1 MKLIITEDQKFSI
14 IKKYWDK
21 LSSQGKE
28 PSISDTVLSLFHVEH
43 NDLPD
48 LQDFLVEYL
57 GGYDVAFKK
66 TIKILENLPPID
78 LDTGDIQSKWKY
90 VQVKS
95 VFSSSI
101 GIDVVVFGENV
112 QDTVEDMDMSEYFD
126 FSDYISDQVGSD
138 LYEFVTTKT
147 GIDIYV
153 SKIDYS
159 NE

>member
-21 LSSQGKE
+21 LSLQGKE

-57 GGYDVAFKK
+57 GGYDVAIEK

-101 GIDVVVFGENV
+101 GIDVVVFSENV
-112 QDTVEDMDMSEYFD
+112 QDTVEDMDMPEYFD
-126 FSDYISDQVGSD
+126 FSDYINDQVGSD

-153 SKIDYS
+153 SNIDYS

>member
-1 MKLIITEDQKFSI
+1 MKLIITEDQKFTI
-14 IKKYWDK
+14 IKRYWDK

-28 PSISDTVLSLFHVEH
+28 PSIGDTTLSLFHVEH
-43 NDLPD
+43 NNLPD

-57 GGYDVAFKK
+57 GGYDVAIKK
-66 TIKILENLPPID
+66 TVKMLENLPPVD
-78 LDTGDIQSKWKY
+78 LDTAHIQSKWKY

-95 VFSSSI
+95 VLSSSI

-112 QDTVEDMDMSEYFD
+112 QDIVEDMDMSEYFD
-126 FSDYISDQVGSD
+126 FSDYINDQVGSD
-138 LYEFVTTKT
+138 LYELVTTKT

-153 SKIDYS
+153 GSIDYS

>member
-1 MKLIITEDQKFSI
+1 MKLIITEDQRFSI

-28 PSISDTVLSLFHVEH
+28 PSIGDTTLSLFHVEH

-57 GGYDVAFKK
+57 GGYEVAIKK
-66 TIKILENLPPID
+66 TIKMLENLPPID
-78 LDTGDIQSKWKY
+78 LDTDDILSKWKY
-90 VQVKS
+90 VQVNR
-95 VFSSSI
+95 VFTTSF
-101 GIDVVVFGENV
+101 GIDIVVFGKNV
-112 QDTVEDMDMSEYFD
+112 QEAVEDMDMSEYFD
-126 FSDYISDQVGSD
+126 FSDYINDQVGSD
-138 LYEFVTTKT
+138 LYELVTTKT

-153 SKIDYS
+153 GSINYS